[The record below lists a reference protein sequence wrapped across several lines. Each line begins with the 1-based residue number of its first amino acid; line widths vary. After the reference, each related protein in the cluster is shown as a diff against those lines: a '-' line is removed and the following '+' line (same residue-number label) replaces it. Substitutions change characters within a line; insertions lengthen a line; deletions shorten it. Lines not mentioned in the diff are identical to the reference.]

1 VALAVEGQGVQQG
14 EHPVVAGEHPPEG
27 ASVGIPGGARRQ
39 GGEVLANQEARQGA
53 EELDLAILREALDG
67 EAPEG
72 LREGV
77 ALV

>member
-1 VALAVEGQGVQQG
+1 
-14 EHPVVAGEHPPEG
+14 
-27 ASVGIPGGARRQ
+27 
-39 GGEVLANQEARQGA
+39 VLANQEARQGA